1 MTVETHCRWLVGLSS
16 LSWLHLMSCCLF
28 VYLPAGSVANWDG
41 TPACGGWPSTSS
53 CQSVFRWL
61 AAFGVLLSVCFCLSV
76 CLLVQL
82 RLNWNGPRTQHLSCQ
97 SVFPS
102 VCLFVTIVMDS
113 VLLPVGY
120 VTCEMDHQHWRG
132 DPTAKRLSSCV
143 SVCICLSQSMSDAN
157 FSLHSLTPTQLR
169 RGDCEKRK
177 KPWESAAYLLFSLV
191 NVWIPYSAAVRVV
204 RCGTDQSVTV

>member
-1 MTVETHCRWLVGLSS
+1 MPICLPLASCIWCLVVCL
-16 LSWLHLMSCCLF
+16 LLF
-28 VYLPAGSVANWDG
+28 VCLPAGSVA
-41 TPACGGWPSTSS
+41 TE
-53 CQSVFRWL
+53 L
-61 AAFGVLLSVCFCLSV
+61 E
-76 CLLVQL
+76 
-82 RLNWNGPRTQHLSCQ
+82 RTQHLSCQ

-120 VTCEMDHQHWRG
+120 VTCETDHQHWRG
-132 DPTAKRLSSCV
+132 DPTAKGLSNCV

-157 FSLHSLTPTQLR
+157 FSLHSLTPSQLL

-177 KPWESAAYLLFSLV
+177 KPWEPAAYLLFSLF